1 MTALAWDEVG
11 TRRWQTGIDRG
22 VLYLP
27 DASAVPWNG
36 LTNITEDTSREVKS
50 YYLDGVK
57 YLDHHVPGSY
67 KATLSAFTYPDEF
80 DELLGNREYAPGVF
94 VHDQRTQLFNLSYR
108 TMVGDDLSSEPSEYK
123 IHIIYNVQA
132 SAAAVGFST
141 LSDNPVPGAFSWEL
155 TGTPA
160 QMFGIRPT
168 SHVSL
173 DSRRIDPDLLAEIE
187 VLLYGSDLVDA
198 GADPPDEDGPEPAL
212 PDLVDLL
219 ALVSA

>member
-1 MTALAWDEVG
+1 MTAIAWDEVG
-11 TRRWQTGIDRG
+11 ARRWQTGIDHG

-36 LTNITEDTSREVKS
+36 LTNLTEDLTREVKS

-80 DELLGNREYAPGVF
+80 DELLGNKEYAPGVF
-94 VHDQRTQLFNLSYR
+94 LHDQNTQLFSLSYR
-108 TMVGDDLSSEPSEYK
+108 TLVGDDLSSEPSEYK
-123 IHIIYNVQA
+123 IHIVYNVQA
-132 SAAAVGFST
+132 SAAAAGFSSM
-141 LSDNPVPGAFSWEL
+141 SDNVTPGAFSWEL

-168 SHVSL
+168 SHISF
-173 DSRRIDPDLLAEIE
+173 DSRRMNPGDLAEIE
-187 VLLYGSDLVDA
+187 DLLYGTVETEPLL
-198 GADPPDEDGPEPAL
+198 PE
-212 PDLVDLL
+212 LVDLL
-219 ALVSA
+219 ELVTP